1 MRFTCDTNELNT
13 ALSIVS
19 RALAVR
25 STKPILEGILFESCD
40 EGLRLTCTDLAL
52 GIETL
57 LPATFSEEGR
67 AVLPGKLLCEI
78 IRKLPGGPC
87 DITVGERM
95 QATIRCAS
103 VRTTINGFDPVE
115 YPELPQV
122 EGERFELPQNTLKD
136 MVGRTLFAIAQDESR
151 SISQN
156 IRWGYEKRFAQGIH
170 HMGNRRVLGYDEVN
184 GVLTP
189 NEDAWIVRMA
199 FELFNQGMGYQK
211 IAEAITA
218 AGGKRMR
225 GSTAFSASSIQ
236 SIVDNEIYVGD
247 RMLQKR
253 PPQHYL
259 TKKPDPNAQYQT
271 YYWRDTHEGIIDRK
285 TWEKAQAVLDARK
298 RDRISGVY
306 KKTPAT
312 HFLYGKVFCA
322 RCGAPYKRRTLSGGT
337 TDGAPFYHK
346 VWNCRERQK
355 GKAGSGCRNASVAE
369 EELLRGISDALGWEW
384 KGAEEFDTERF
395 LREVQAVHLENGA
408 ASVQKWTQRVSA

>member
-1 MRFTCDTNELNT
+1 MVDCQVYVQQL
-13 ALSIVS
+13 
-19 RALAVR
+19 R
-25 STKPILEGILFESCD
+25 SKG
-40 EGLRLTCTDLAL
+40 
-52 GIETL
+52 
-57 LPATFSEEGR
+57 
-67 AVLPGKLLCEI
+67 
-78 IRKLPGGPC
+78 
-87 DITVGERM
+87 
-95 QATIRCAS
+95 
-103 VRTTINGFDPVE
+103 VE
-115 YPELPQV
+115 V
-122 EGERFELPQNTLKD
+122 RFEKERLSTLD
-136 MVGRTLFAIAQDESR
+136 ASSEMIFSMMAAIAQDESR

-236 SIVDNEIYVGD
+236 SIVGNEIYVGD

-271 YYWRDTHEGIIDRK
+271 YYWRDTHEGIIDRE

-306 KKTPAT
+306 KKTPAV

-322 RCGAPYKRRTLSGGT
+322 KCGAPYKRRTLSGGT
-337 TDGAPFYHK
+337 ADGAPVYHK

-355 GKAGSGCRNASVAE
+355 GKAGNGCRNAPVAE

-384 KGAEEFDTERF
+384 KGAEEFGTERF

>member
-1 MRFTCDTNELNT
+1 MQKHKTLAFTGHRPESLPFGENELSASAIRIKT
-13 ALSIVS
+13 L
-19 RALAVR
+19 LADEIMR
-25 STKPILEGILFESCD
+25 CAAQGYDTFLAGGARGGDILFAEQVLFVK
-40 EGLRLTCTDLAL
+40 GLEYPDIRL
-52 GIETL
+52 
-57 LPATFSEEGR
+57 
-67 AVLPGKLLCEI
+67 
-78 IRKLPGGPC
+78 
-87 DITVGERM
+87 ITVVPHEGQANNWTEAWRERYFRIFSM
-95 QATIRCAS
+95 MA
-103 VRTTINGFDPVE
+103 
-115 YPELPQV
+115 
-122 EGERFELPQNTLKD
+122 
-136 MVGRTLFAIAQDESR
+136 AIAQDESR

-271 YYWRDTHEGIIDRK
+271 YYWRDTHEGIIDRE

-322 RCGAPYKRRTLSGGT
+322 KCGAPYKRRTLSGGT
-337 TDGAPFYHK
+337 ADGAPVYHK

-355 GKAGSGCRNASVAE
+355 GKAGNGCRNAPVAE

-384 KGAEEFDTERF
+384 KGAEEFGTERF

-408 ASVQKWTQRVSA
+408 VSVQKWTQRVSA